1 MSRLHVIHENP
12 AWIGAFTDAFDA
24 RHVPWTEW
32 LIDHGKVDYAAIPP
46 EGVFYNRMSA
56 SSHTRDHRYAPELT
70 LALLHWL
77 ERHGRRVIN
86 GTSALDLEIS
96 KARQYARLERAGI
109 RVPRTIVVTGK
120 EDVLNASKT
129 FFDAGQPV
137 ILKPNRGGKG
147 LGVQLFNTY
156 AGLSSYLN
164 GPTYEQ
170 PVDGIQLLQEY
181 IKAPEPYIT
190 RAEFVGGRFLYA
202 VRVDTSEGFEL
213 CPAEACEIGDAFC
226 PTTATPRPKFEI
238 IDDID
243 ANLKES
249 YERFLSENGIEIS
262 GIEFIVGQDGKIRT
276 YDVNT
281 NTNYNPTAEAVAGRS
296 ATLAVADFLGGL
308 VREYYPLAS

>member
-1 MSRLHVIHENP
+1 MSKLYVIHENP
-12 AWIGAFTDAFDA
+12 AWIDAFSDA
-24 RHVPWTEW
+24 FSNRKISWQEW
-32 LIDHGKVDYAAIPP
+32 LIDQGKVDFASIPP

-56 SSHTRDHRYAPELT
+56 SAHTRNHRHAPELT
-70 LALLHWL
+70 LTLLHWL
-77 ERHGRRVIN
+77 ERHGRRVVN

-96 KARQYARLERAGI
+96 KARQYAKLESAGI

-120 EDVLNASKT
+120 SNILDAAQT
-129 FFDAGQPV
+129 FFANGPV

-147 LGVQLFNTY
+147 LGVQLFNTL

-164 GPTYEQ
+164 SDAYET

-213 CPAEACEIGDAFC
+213 CPADSCEIGDTFC
-226 PTTATPRPKFEI
+226 PVGGDPRPKFEI
-238 IDDID
+238 IDGID
-243 ANLKES
+243 AGLKAG
-249 YERFLSENGIEIS
+249 YERFLAENGVEIA
-262 GIEFIVGQDGKIRT
+262 GIEFIVGPDGKTRT

-281 NTNYNPTAEAVAGRS
+281 NTNYNPAAEAVAGRS
-296 ATLAVADFLGGL
+296 GTLAIADFLGEL
-308 VREYYPLAS
+308 VRKRYPHAT